1 MILEHDTID
10 CFLGL
15 FLHKNREMEIQKK
28 RLKDGGRVKKGI
40 IREREMLLAG
50 SREDSSNR
58 SPAVRVYRRKVRE
71 RDGIKLSIGVDC
83 EGAWIY

>member
-28 RLKDGGRVKKGI
+28 RLKDGGEGQKG
-40 IREREMLLAG
+40 
-50 SREDSSNR
+50 DHT
-58 SPAVRVYRRKVRE
+58 
-71 RDGIKLSIGVDC
+71 
-83 EGAWIY
+83 